1 MPQTPRKAAPSELTQ
16 FHSEDYIRF
25 LERVSPDHADDLN
38 VQLLQFGLGGMGN
51 DCPVFEGLFDF
62 CQRYAGASIEGAI
75 KLNHGLADIAINWGG
90 GLHHAKKSEASGARP
105 SRTTSCVKKPASLRK
120 LRLTKAGFRRSV
132 QGDCLSAIGKATVCL
147 PLTYVLKGIGD
158 FLHIQGVSMLYGET
172 SLLREHVVRAQGSAT

>member
-1 MPQTPRKAAPSELTQ
+1 M
-16 FHSEDYIRF
+16 
-25 LERVSPDHADDLN
+25 SPDHADDLN

-90 GLHHAKKSEASGARP
+90 GLHHAKKSEASGAQLSP
-105 SRTTSCVKKPASLRK
+105 TTRCVKKPASLPE

-132 QGDCLSAIGKATVCL
+132 QGDCLSAIEMCPQGNRGFQL
-147 PLTYVLKGIGD
+147 LL
-158 FLHIQGVSMLYGET
+158 QGVSMLYGGT
-172 SLLREHVVRAQGSAT
+172 SLKCCESMFFARRVLLRE